1 MAAVIRKATDTGTT
15 TPQRCGP
22 HGRPLAAQHPVHT
35 AHRAGRGA
43 AMQIEGL
50 GRWALGSL
58 PDATLI
64 VDADDTIV
72 FANPLAGHL
81 FGLPPDEIAGLP
93 VRSLL
98 EIEHAQAGRALLCSE
113 LSAGSPNVALAPCA
127 GTVHRLDGIHLHVT
141 VLCSP
146 LFDGLQMRGTVL
158 TLRKAPGVPESP
170 APARGTGS
178 PAPAAVARA
187 TPPVSGIVGESAAM
201 LEVLRRI
208 ACAAPTPATVLVS
221 GETGTGKE
229 LVARAIHAG
238 SPRAR
243 KPFVKVNCAA
253 VPRELFESEFFG
265 HARGAF
271 TGAVGERMGRFE
283 LADGGTLFL
292 DEVGELPLELQGK
305 LLTVL
310 QDGRLERVGESRSRQ
325 VDVRVVAATNRDL
338 IHEVR
343 TGRFRS
349 DLYYRLNVFGIP
361 LPPLRERRD
370 DIPSLAQHIGRAL
383 AQRLGVAV
391 PTFTPAVMMRLTEY
405 DWPGNVRELENA
417 IERAMIEAPADGGL
431 EIELPDRVPVPARD
445 AEAGDLVVTE
455 SQRKQRDLLSMLT
468 ALQRARGK
476 VGGANGAAALLGL
489 NPTTFRSRMKA
500 LGIEITSV
508 VRTGE
513 RDICR

>member
-1 MAAVIRKATDTGTT
+1 MAARSRRS
-15 TPQRCGP
+15 TPCTRLIALVAAPRCRSKGS
-22 HGRPLAAQHPVHT
+22 G
-35 AHRAGRGA
+35 
-43 AMQIEGL
+43 E
-50 GRWALGSL
+50 WALGSL

-141 VLCSP
+141 VPCSP
-146 LFDGLQMRGTVL
+146 LFDGQQMRGTVL
-158 TLRKAPGVPESP
+158 SLRK
-170 APARGTGS
+170 
-178 PAPAAVARA
+178 APAAVARA

-391 PTFTPAVMMRLTEY
+391 PSFTPAAMMRLREY

-417 IERAMIEAPADGGL
+417 IEHAMIVTPADSGL
-431 EIELPDRVPVPARD
+431 EIELPDEAPAPARD
-445 AEAGDLVVTE
+445 GGASDPIVTE
-455 SQRKQRDLLSMLT
+455 SQRKRRDRLSMLT

-476 VGGANGAAALLGL
+476 VGGPDGAAALLGL
-489 NPTTFRSRMKA
+489 NPTTFRSRIKA
-500 LGIEITSV
+500 LGIEVAAV
-508 VRTGE
+508 VRTSE